1 MWISVNERL
10 PEYNQEVLT
19 YWPERVMVQVQTFY
33 ESYGGSLGPWWMFG
47 WQNHSLS
54 SGHIT
59 HWMPL
64 PAPPSLPSVEGCSV
78 AIDSQPVPLQE
89 PVGVD
94 IGELVIS
101 DLRERIEY
109 GRGKYGVSL
118 HAHDGRDTLA
128 DAYMEA
134 LDLSLYLRKA
144 IVERDVERG
153 YDRVDLSDGL
163 Q

>member
-1 MWISVNERL
+1 MWISVNEKL

-19 YWPERVMVQVQTFY
+19 YWPERNMIQVQTFY
-33 ESYGGSLGPWWMFG
+33 ESYGNSSGPWWMFG

-59 HWMPL
+59 HWMSL
-64 PAPPSLPSVEGCSV
+64 PTLPSVECYSIAV
-78 AIDSQPVPLQE
+78 DNQPVPLQE

-118 HAHDGRDTLA
+118 HSHDGRDTLV
-128 DAYMEA
+128 DAFQEA
-134 LDLSLYLRKA
+134 LDLVLYLRKA
-144 IVERDVERG
+144 IVERDNDMR
-153 YDRVDLSDGL
+153 
-163 Q
+163 